1 MGGSM
6 AGKIQNRR
14 NVRVVCGAPAKLE
27 GPRGSLEGTCRNL
40 SLGGLFFVGGALP
53 IGQTVQITIALPDGG
68 RVQGLGEIRYHH
80 DYPEGPGMGIRFTQ
94 VADEHQQILR
104 RYVLG
109 RA

>member
-1 MGGSM
+1 M

-14 NVRVVCGAPAKLE
+14 NVRVVCGAPATLDSPK
-27 GPRGSLEGTCRNL
+27 GSVKGTCRNL

-53 IGQTVQITIALPDGG
+53 IGLTVEITIDLREGG
-68 RVQGLGEIRYHH
+68 RIQALGEIRYHH
-80 DYPEGPGMGIRFTQ
+80 DYPEGRGMGIRFTQ
-94 VADEHQQILR
+94 LADEHVQILR